1 MNTWGNK
8 KNFTIEMKGY
18 FVCKKKITIMF
29 FDKSKEKMCRS
40 LLIC

>member
-18 FVCKKKITIMF
+18 FVCKKKFTIMF